1 MVAAGAVALVLAVL
15 GASSAAA
22 AQGAQPTGEAIE
34 ERDSLITAQESLL
47 NVYRCRF
54 DSDTIVVPG
63 GCADGVPAEPA
74 EPRPR
79 FAGTPTWQ
87 EISQRDRLILSQ
99 EALLNV
105 YRCLF
110 SVDTSAVLGGCSGGR
125 LASLPPAP
133 DSCEFSEHAGNAI
146 ESVWQV
152 QAGQSLGTAF
162 HLGSAENR
170 HWWMTAEHVVPSS
183 GAVALTHSGRSISA
197 RVVVAD
203 RSGDIAVLSTEAG
216 PNAELEFGGL
226 AGSNPGATIFAVG
239 YPLYLASTPSV
250 SRGVVS
256 RLFDDPA
263 LGLILQTDA
272 SVNPGNSGGP
282 MLDACGRVAGMVV
295 SKAAA
300 EGTEGIN
307 YSITE
312 DALRRALSDAQA
324 NPDQTPSPRR
334 SPRPRSARDRPS
346 LANGRKADTTTGG
359 GICGS
364 SPMWTSGTGAPSS
377 MSTPAARTIGIRRFG
392 LSAGLAGIGQGGASF
407 GFGTTASTTPP
418 PCTKPISSSI
428 SRTGRRGTCSIGNSA
443 APPQMTGP
451 TRTGPPACS
460 SSSSTDGKPA
470 AHCSPSSAP
479 RPPINSSAMPGSA
492 PAAASPAS
500 DWPGRRTAPR
510 SSAFPAI
517 GRGPPRPSRPALG
530 QSVGRARRIA
540 VLPAWAVSR
549 AGGSPCRAR
558 RRSRGRCRRVAG
570 P

>member
-1 MVAAGAVALVLAVL
+1 MRRVNRISDQRPSRSRRRRVVAAGAVALVLAAL
-15 GASSAAA
+15 GASSGAA

-54 DSDTIVVPG
+54 DIDTIVVPG

-74 EPRPR
+74 KERPR
-79 FAGTPTWQ
+79 FAGTPTWR
-87 EISQRDRLILSQ
+87 EITQRDRLILSQ

-110 SVDTSAVLGGCSGGR
+110 SVDTSVVLGGCSDGR

-133 DSCEFSEHAGNAI
+133 DSCDFSERAGNAI

-162 HLGSAENR
+162 HLGQAENR
-170 HWWMTAEHVVPSS
+170 HWWMTAEHVVRGS
-183 GAVALTHSGRSISA
+183 GTVVLMHSGRSIPA

-203 RSGDIAVLSTEAG
+203 RSGDIAALSTEAG
-216 PNAELEFGGL
+216 PSAELEFGGL
-226 AGSNPGATIFAVG
+226 AGSNPGAAIYAVG

-312 DALRRALSDAQA
+312 DALRQVLSDAHA
-324 NPDQTPSPRR
+324 NPDQTPE
-334 SPRPRSARDRPS
+334 
-346 LANGRKADTTTGG
+346 
-359 GICGS
+359 
-364 SPMWTSGTGAPSS
+364 
-377 MSTPAARTIGIRRFG
+377 
-392 LSAGLAGIGQGGASF
+392 
-407 GFGTTASTTPP
+407 PP
-418 PCTKPISSSI
+418 PEPPPEIGEGSPQPGEWQEGQYDDGRRYLWFVAYVDERDQGAIIYEYPCGADYWYMAFWVERWASWN
-428 SRTGRRGTCSIGNSA
+428 RTGRGFIRVWDDGEHDDAALYEANLVQHFEDGVARYLLHREFDSA
-443 APPQMTGP
+443 SSDGLPDPDWP
-451 TRTGPPACS
+451 TRLFIELLDSRQARGALLSIVRTE
-460 SSSSTDGKPA
+460 
-470 AHCSPSSAP
+470 
-479 RPPINSSAMPGSA
+479 
-492 PAAASPAS
+492 ASEQELR
-500 DWPGRRTAPR
+500 DTWERT
-510 SSAFPAI
+510 
-517 GRGPPRPSRPALG
+517 
-530 QSVGRARRIA
+530 
-540 VLPAWAVSR
+540 
-549 AGGSPCRAR
+549 
-558 RRSRGRCRRVAG
+558 RSRVSC
-570 P
+570 

>member
-54 DSDTIVVPG
+54 DIDTIVVPG

-324 NPDQTPSPRR
+324 NPDQTPEPPPEPPPEIGEGSPEPGEWQEGRYDDGRR
-334 SPRPRSARDRPS
+334 YLWFVAHVDERDRGAVVYEYPC
-346 LANGRKADTTTGG
+346 GADYWYTAF
-359 GICGS
+359 
-364 SPMWTSGTGAPSS
+364 WAE
-377 MSTPAARTIGIRRFG
+377 RW
-392 LSAGLAGIGQGGASF
+392 AGWN
-407 GFGTTASTTPP
+407 
-418 PCTKPISSSI
+418 
-428 SRTGRRGTCSIGNSA
+428 RTGRGFVRVWDDGEYDAATLYEADLIQHFEDGSA
-443 APPQMTGP
+443 RYLLHREFGSAPSDDRTDPDGP
-451 TRTGPPACS
+451 TRLFIELLDRWQARGALLSIVRTE
-460 SSSSTDGKPA
+460 
-470 AHCSPSSAP
+470 
-479 RPPINSSAMPGSA
+479 
-492 PAAASPAS
+492 AS
-500 DWPGRRTAPR
+500 DQQLRDAWERT
-510 SSAFPAI
+510 
-517 GRGPPRPSRPALG
+517 
-530 QSVGRARRIA
+530 
-540 VLPAWAVSR
+540 
-549 AGGSPCRAR
+549 
-558 RRSRGRCRRVAG
+558 RSRVSC
-570 P
+570 